1 MREVSENLSKRK
13 RLLKIVKQFLQGT
26 YPRDN
31 KWKNIITLYPIN
43 KTKHA
48 EKLVNEK
55 SHSKTKRALAKKK
68 TCCPKIFVTGKKL
81 LCFLRYYKKKI

>member
-55 SHSKTKRALAKKK
+55 SHSKTKRALAKKNLLSQNICNWKK
-68 TCCPKIFVTGKKL
+68 TPVLFTIL
-81 LCFLRYYKKKI
+81 